1 VHKTKIN
8 WIYVIGLPTIAFGI
22 MMFKG
27 AVDQQ
32 TLFPFKID
40 AFGSGLLYS
49 GLIVVFSALVFDAKN
64 IATAWVVNAIALL
77 LLSITAVD
85 MSEFDGPTDFWADA
99 GLKTYGYL
107 IFLGF
112 VIRIA
117 LYFDK
122 SE

>member
-1 VHKTKIN
+1 MYKTKTN
-8 WIYVIGLPTIAFGI
+8 WIYVVAIPMIALGI

-32 TLFPFKID
+32 TLFPLKRD
-40 AFGSGLLYS
+40 AFSAGLLYS
-49 GLIVVFSALVFDAKN
+49 GLIVVFSALVFDSKN
-64 IATAWVVNAIALL
+64 IASAWVVNAIALL

-85 MSEFDGPTDFWADA
+85 MSGFDGLADFWADA

-117 LYFDK
+117 LYYDK